1 MCVRNLLL
9 SVTKSPKE
17 TYTAKDHRKWCD
29 ENNLGITHFGINPK
43 GLPVSA
49 FRYDVMHMN
58 MAICR
63 STIKLIRDFVISQTQ
78 PFIDTFNTHL
88 RNFWGEYHLFVWNNN
103 RNFSSFHGNELHDWL
118 KKIPKSIAILRANFE
133 PTDHINNLCL
143 LLSTYAKLPTFW
155 NITEI
160 TMSNKEYLQKIDD
173 YETSVKIL
181 YNVGAKLFLTDKE
194 EGDRETIYMH
204 VCRYYIPKIARL
216 TFEMYG
222 LGVGIFN
229 MQGFERR
236 NKESK
241 NSLKRFCNYK
251 GNIVTPNM
259 KRLWDIFYHN
269 GLNKK

>member
-1 MCVRNLLL
+1 M
-9 SVTKSPKE
+9 
-17 TYTAKDHRKWCD
+17 
-29 ENNLGITHFGINPK
+29 
-43 GLPVSA
+43 
-49 FRYDVMHMN
+49 
-58 MAICR
+58 
-63 STIKLIRDFVISQTQ
+63 
-78 PFIDTFNTHL
+78 
-88 RNFWGEYHLFVWNNN
+88 
-103 RNFSSFHGNELHDWL
+103 
-118 KKIPKSIAILRANFE
+118 
-133 PTDHINNLCL
+133 
-143 LLSTYAKLPTFW
+143 
-155 NITEI
+155 
-160 TMSNKEYLQKIDD
+160 
-173 YETSVKIL
+173 
-181 YNVGAKLFLTDKE
+181 FLTDKE

-259 KRLWDIFYHN
+259 KCLWDIFYHN